1 MSVSGA
7 SHRIQSE
14 LWHWAGI
21 TSGPHRFGGVEFKLG
36 TREIGHVH
44 GDSLVDVPLPKRIR
58 DELVKTGQADP
69 HHVLPNSGWVSLFL
83 NEPADVDRA
92 IGVLRLSFEIA
103 REQRERRATQGR
115 EFADASNR

>member
-7 SHRIQSE
+7 GRRIQSE
-14 LWHWAGI
+14 LSHWEGI
-21 TSGPHRFGGVEFKLG
+21 ACAPHRFGGVEFKLG

-44 GDSLVDVPLPKRIR
+44 GDSLVDVPLPKRMR
-58 DELVKTGQADP
+58 DELVKSGQADP
-69 HHVLPNSGWVSLFL
+69 HHVLPESGWVSLYL

-103 REQRERRATQGR
+103 REQRERRSAQNR
-115 EFADASNR
+115 EFIDVSN